1 LTTSAEGSVAAHWTI
16 QIYILKGEIL
26 EDLDKRL
33 AELGLLD
40 ALARL
45 PENVALTTDEAAI
58 FLRLSTTTLER
69 MRKKG
74 DGPTYTQAG
83 GKDAKGTNQKCHY
96 IKKDL
101 LAYQS
106 SNRVTSSLS
115 AAVRRGQAFMPFQD
129 PTPKR
134 SDFDLV
140 TKRPFYLD
148 SNRRILSCV
157 DDEPL
162 RVVIDR
168 LGVFK
173 IEWLAPILAASRVWS
188 DTSPRKSYAD
198 LVKSALNLAIQKID
212 GVADPSS

>member
-1 LTTSAEGSVAAHWTI
+1 M
-16 QIYILKGEIL
+16 ILEGEIL
-26 EDLDKRL
+26 EELDKRL
-33 AELGLLD
+33 SELGVLD

-83 GKDAKGTNQKCHY
+83 AKNAKGTNQKCFY
-96 IKKDL
+96 IKEDL
-101 LAYQS
+101 ITYQS

-115 AAVRRGQAFMPFQD
+115 AAMRRGQAFVPFQD

-140 TKRPFYLD
+140 TKRPFYLA
-148 SNRRILSCV
+148 SSGSILSCV
-157 DDEPL
+157 DEEPL
-162 RVVIDR
+162 RVVIGR
-168 LGVFK
+168 ISAFK
-173 IEWLAPILAASRVWS
+173 IEWINPIAATSRGWS
-188 DTSPRKSYAD
+188 ESVARKAYAD
-198 LVKSALNLAIQKID
+198 LVKFALKFAIQKID
-212 GVADPSS
+212 EVSD